1 MSLAPT
7 APPATAKPTVWI
19 VLYQD
24 RHSNDRFAFQSS
36 DAAYQKAW
44 ALVRG
49 AFESHDRLA
58 EFDAYKKDDELFE
71 AWQAINF
78 FDGELDVFDLEL
90 EDAANP
96 APASLEPFILGNS
109 YRTFGGDLVKLVEV
123 SNAGTV
129 YETMAC
135 EAGVHRYTTRDF
147 GRVTGTSFS
156 DPDPRNL
163 MPLYRN
169 ETDRPPAAFLTSAE
183 AAPTLPATVYPEIGF
198 FIEEGTA
205 VVMTEGGEGDDHLGG
220 EHVYAPGA
228 IGSVSDIELK
238 NGALHSVSVMIA
250 VGPAADGTDA
260 QVSATF
266 HATDDAPAF
275 PFKMAGGAS

>member
-1 MSLAPT
+1 MPLAPS
-7 APPATAKPTVWI
+7 APPATAKPLVWI

-24 RHSNDRFAFQSS
+24 RHTNDRFAFLSR
-36 DAAYQKAW
+36 DAAYEKAW

-49 AFESHDRLA
+49 VFESHDRLA
-58 EFDAYKKDDELFE
+58 EFDTYKNDDELFE

-78 FDGELDVFDLEL
+78 FDGELDVFDLEI
-90 EDAANP
+90 EDATSP
-96 APASLEPFILGNS
+96 APASPEPFILGNR
-109 YRTFGGDLVKLVEV
+109 YRTVGGDLVKLVEV
-123 SNAGTV
+123 ANAGTV

-147 GRVTGTSFS
+147 GRVTGTPL
-156 DPDPRNL
+156 DNPDPRNL
-163 MPLYRN
+163 LPLYAK
-169 ETDRPPAAFLTSAE
+169 ETDRQATAGAAT
-183 AAPTLPATVYPEIGF
+183 TIPATVHPEIGF
-198 FIEEGTA
+198 FIEEGTS

-228 IGSVSDIELK
+228 LGSVSDIELK

-250 VGPAADGTDA
+250 VGTTADGSDA
-260 QVSATF
+260 HVSATF

-275 PFKMAGGAS
+275 PFKLAGGAS